1 MIRKFVPAAFTA
13 AMLMSMLM
21 STQIASAGVLTF
33 TANLNG
39 ATEDP
44 AVVSAGTG
52 HATVMFDDAS
62 NMLSVDV
69 SFSGLT
75 GVTTVAH
82 IHCCTATPNAGNAGV
97 ATEVPT
103 FPGFPGG
110 VTSGTYTE
118 TFDLTLPGS
127 FNPGFITTSPG
138 STVDAARARL
148 VGGLLAGTAYLNI
161 HTRSSPGGEI
171 RGFLHVPA
179 PQTLSFAALLLLA
192 LPALRRRRTVA

>member
-1 MIRKFVPAAFTA
+1 MIRKIVPAAIAA

-33 TANLNG
+33 TSSLNG

-44 AVVSAGTG
+44 AVVTGGTG
-52 HATVMFDDAS
+52 HATVMFDDVS
-62 NMLSVDV
+62 NVLSVDV

-75 GVTTVAH
+75 GLTAVAH
-82 IHCCTATPNAGNAGV
+82 IHCCTAVPNAGNVGV
-97 ATEVPT
+97 ATALPM
-103 FPGFPGG
+103 FPGG
-110 VTSGTYTE
+110 VSSGTYARTL
-118 TFDLTLPGS
+118 DLTSAAS
-127 FNPGFITTSPG
+127 FSSAFITASPG

-148 VGGLLAGTAYLNI
+148 VDGLLAGKAYLNI
-161 HTRSSPGGEI
+161 HTVSFPAGEI

-192 LPALRRRRTVA
+192 LPALRRRRTVARN